1 MITIKVD
8 SEITVYI
15 TREPGKDTYE
25 MMSSDSQDHEELL
38 ASNLTT
44 IKEVFDVLKQYL
56 DVWF

>member
-56 DVWF
+56 DV

>member
-25 MMSSDSQDHEELL
+25 MMSSDSHHDELL

-56 DVWF
+56 DV